1 MALTT
6 AFARNGNKKA
16 VPQTTAD
23 GSVSYDQGFGNLY
36 ALPPEEG
43 GLFIDRAQF
52 NQIMFDTTSAVI
64 SNQNSITTLN
74 SKVTANQNSI
84 NTLNSKVA
92 DLESGIST
100 GVVNLTGNQT
110 IQGVKTFSSPPISA
124 TNPTANNQ
132 VANKAYVDT
141 VANTK
146 ANANATVN
154 LTGNQ
159 TIAGTKTF
167 SSPVVVPDATATTHA
182 VNLAQ
187 LNTKANWNAVVNLT
201 GNQSIAGA
209 KTFTSNIAAPNI
221 TTMQNSINTIN
232 TSLSTVVSDSFTPYL
247 ILKSSPLGFRAFSIQ
262 NGAGQDEINSVINQA
277 VRYRFYRLYLYGT
290 ITGDIN
296 IQQAEYADIIFD
308 TASNAKLVGN
318 LNLSFQT
325 TAKVISPTIQNGQ
338 FSLRRYSRAYFL
350 SGCNITA
357 PASKP
362 AIVIGNGSSIFTD
375 EFPRYP
381 LKPLNL
387 TSDTYGINL
396 DNCSTFIAGRN
407 LQIQTT
413 NTTYKV
419 FCNRGSIATM
429 TGTTLSGDGTDF
441 NIALNTPTASGLILR

>member
-6 AFARNGNKKA
+6 AFARNGNRKA

-52 NQIMFDTTSAVI
+52 NQIMYDTTSAVI
-64 SNQNSITTLN
+64 SNQNSISTLN

-92 DLESGIST
+92 DLESGVST

-110 IQGVKTFSSPPISA
+110 IAGVKTFSSPPVSA

-141 VANTK
+141 VGNTAVK
-146 ANANATVN
+146 

-159 TIAGTKTF
+159 TIAGVKTF

-201 GNQSIAGA
+201 GDQSIAGA
-209 KTFTSNIAAPNI
+209 KTFTSNITAPNI
-221 TTMQNSINTIN
+221 TAIQNSINTIN

-247 ILKSSPLGFRAFSIQ
+247 ILKSNPIGLKVFDLNDGDGQSQINAILAEAAKYRFFRININGTVTGNIAF
-262 NGAGQDEINSVINQA
+262 NSVNGCE
-277 VRYRFYRLYLYGT
+277 VV
-290 ITGDIN
+290 
-296 IQQAEYADIIFD
+296 FD
-308 TASNAKLVGN
+308 WKTSAKLVGN
-318 LNLSFQT
+318 LSVQSISNARLIRLNLE
-325 TAKVISPTIQNGQ
+325 NGQ
-338 FSLRRYSRAYFL
+338 LNLGGFSTCLLL
-350 SGCNITA
+350 SDINIIAPTGKTA
-357 PASKP
+357 INIDS
-362 AIVIGNGSSIFTD
+362 GSTIFTD
-375 EFPRYP
+375 QTTGYP
-381 LKPLNL
+381 VKPINL
-387 TSDTYGINL
+387 TSDSNGIDIYNG
-396 DNCSTFIAGRN
+396 SSFIAGQGLKIN
-407 LQIQTT
+407 TT
-413 NTTYKV
+413 NTPTKI
-419 FCNRGSIATM
+419 NLSRGSFASLL
-429 TGTTLSGDGTDF
+429 GTTLSGAGNDF
-441 NIALNTPTASGLILR
+441 NIATNTVTANGIIMR